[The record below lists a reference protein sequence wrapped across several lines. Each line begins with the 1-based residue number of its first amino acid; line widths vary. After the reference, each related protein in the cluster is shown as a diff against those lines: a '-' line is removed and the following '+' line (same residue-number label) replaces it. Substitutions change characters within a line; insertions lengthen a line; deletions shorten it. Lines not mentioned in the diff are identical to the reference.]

1 MKVRFVV
8 LALFVFGCAAGNA
21 QDGGK
26 RAEVVSV
33 RDIDFLEPSPRLAAF
48 VVGQAMRGV
57 RVSREEANA
66 RSSASESKPTAKRQ
80 SIWRVLA
87 ESGMYLLG
95 GVTTEM
101 VCTARDDLPQ
111 ETTALTAES
120 LATCFDFLG
129 DLVSGSGTEAHF
141 LKAADNCNKNLVLTD
156 ADDNFAVKVND

>member
-1 MKVRFVV
+1 MKVRFIV

-21 QDGGK
+21 QDGAG
-26 RAEVVSV
+26 APVVSV

-66 RSSASESKPTAKRQ
+66 KSSAAENKPTAKRQ
-80 SIWRVLA
+80 GFWRVLA

-95 GVTTEM
+95 GVTTEVM
-101 VCTARDDLPQ
+101 CTARDDLPQ

-129 DLVSGSGTEAHF
+129 DLVSGNGTEAQF

-156 ADDNFAVKVND
+156 AGDNFAVKVND